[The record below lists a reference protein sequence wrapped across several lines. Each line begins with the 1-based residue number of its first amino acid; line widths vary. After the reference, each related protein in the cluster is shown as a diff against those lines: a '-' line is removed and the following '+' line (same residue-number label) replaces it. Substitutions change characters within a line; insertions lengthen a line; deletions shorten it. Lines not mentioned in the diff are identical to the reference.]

1 MDDCVFCKIVK
12 GELPSYKIYEND
24 DVLAFLDIHPVNI
37 GHTLVIPKKHY
48 KDIYETPTDIMEK
61 IISVAK
67 QISTSLKEELM
78 AEGINVTM
86 NNEIAA
92 GQVIFHTHMHVIPR
106 MKDDGFGL
114 WHGKRGYD
122 QGEAE
127 GIAEKIKKNLN

>member
-67 QISTSLKEELM
+67 QVSTSLKNELQ